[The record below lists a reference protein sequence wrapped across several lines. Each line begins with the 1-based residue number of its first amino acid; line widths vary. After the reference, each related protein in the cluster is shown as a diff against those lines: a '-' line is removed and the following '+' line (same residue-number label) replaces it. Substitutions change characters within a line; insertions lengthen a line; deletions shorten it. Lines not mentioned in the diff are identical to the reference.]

1 MRFQRASVPNRLSID
16 AIWRLYRTLKD
27 GLVGDTKEYLVDESM
42 AIMERIDTESFKSSL
57 KQMYGEKI
65 NYLEKSPIDIAT
77 MFIKGIKKVQLLGF
91 VDFIKALSVESP
103 KR

>member
-27 GLVGDTKEYLVDESM
+27 GLVGDTKEYLVDEIDS
-42 AIMERIDTESFKSSL
+42 ILDRIDTESFKSSL
-57 KQMYGEKI
+57 RQMYGEKI
-65 NYLEKSPIDIAT
+65 NYLEKTPIELSL
-77 MFIKGIKKVQLLGF
+77 MFVRGVKQTNLLGF
-91 VDFIKALSVESP
+91 VDFIKALNIESP